1 MKLNDV
7 KYENEN
13 INTDDDKGSFVST
26 YSSIL

>member
-13 INTDDDKGSFVST
+13 INTDDDTGSSVTT